1 MHEYLVSMSYFSA
14 LSIVCI
20 VLYAFTYFL
29 PTPENQNK
37 ARSTFYFR
45 LLLLFTIAAFEAI
58 LLRFEYM
65 LIASAIV
72 TNLFILLISYLLMF
86 AIYTRYDCEITLKHY
101 LFCALHCVFFT
112 GLIYLAQL
120 YLSAGYLRS
129 ALVLMNVFI
138 PYALTLKKCNQQ
150 FKMHRVGDR
159 ILYGSL
165 LLTLLIFV
173 AYVVIYAL
181 FFSDEQHIPLSLY
194 FTALLSFICILFFGF
209 ALSIIY
215 SLVGKLRKE
224 IITDK
229 LTGAKNRNYLTD
241 VAQKMYSL
249 SKRRDE
255 PLSVILCDI
264 DWFKNINDN
273 FGHSAG
279 DKVLVSFSHII
290 ESSLR
295 TEDILIRIGGEEFII
310 LLPYN
315 DIEKAMFTA
324 ERLRKAINE
333 APMDIGEESI
343 QISASFGV
351 VQVDITK
358 SIDDNINH
366 ADIALYEAKR
376 SGRNKVI
383 AYSR

>member
-1 MHEYLVSMSYFSA
+1 M
-14 LSIVCI
+14 
-20 VLYAFTYFL
+20 
-29 PTPENQNK
+29 
-37 ARSTFYFR
+37 
-45 LLLLFTIAAFEAI
+45 LFTIAAFEAI
-58 LLRFEYM
+58 LLRFEY
-65 LIASAIV
+65 LPIASAIV

-86 AIYTRYDCEITLKHY
+86 AIYTRYDCEITLRHY
-101 LFCALHCVFFT
+101 LACTIHSVFFI
-112 GLIYLAQL
+112 GLIYLAQI
-120 YLSAGYLRS
+120 YLNAGYLRS
-129 ALVLMNVFI
+129 ALVLMNIFI
-138 PYALTLKKCNQQ
+138 PYALTLRKCNQQ

-173 AYVVIYAL
+173 VYVVFYAL
-181 FFSDEQHIPLSLY
+181 FFSDEKHVPLSLY

-241 VAQKMYSL
+241 VAEKMYSL
-249 SKRRDE
+249 AKRRQE

-264 DWFKNINDN
+264 DSFKKINDSY
-273 FGHSAG
+273 GHSAG
-279 DKVLVSFSHII
+279 DKVLVSFSHVI

-315 DIEKAMFTA
+315 DIDKALLTA

-333 APMDIGEESI
+333 ENIDIGGKNI

-351 VQVDITK
+351 VQVDTTK

>member
-1 MHEYLVSMSYFSA
+1 MQEYLVSMSYFSA
-14 LSIVCI
+14 LSIVCV

-29 PTPENQNK
+29 PKPENQNK

-58 LLRFEYM
+58 LLRFEY
-65 LIASAIV
+65 LPIASAVI
-72 TNLFILLISYLLMF
+72 TNLCVLLISYLLMF
-86 AIYTRYDCEITLKHY
+86 AIYTRYDCEITLRHY
-101 LFCALHCVFFT
+101 LYCSAHCLLFII
-112 GLIYLAQL
+112 LIYFAQTKID
-120 YLSAGYLRS
+120 AGYLRS
-129 ALVLMNVFI
+129 SIVLMNIFI

-173 AYVVIYAL
+173 AYIVIYTL
-181 FFSDEQHIPLSLY
+181 FFSHEKHVPLSLY
-194 FTALLSFICILFFGF
+194 FIALLSFICILFFGF

-229 LTGAKNRNYLTD
+229 LTGAKNRNYLNE
-241 VAQKMYSL
+241 VAQQMYSL
-249 SKRRDE
+249 AKRRKE
-255 PLSVILCDI
+255 PLSIILCDI
-264 DWFKNINDN
+264 DWFKNINDTY
-273 FGHSAG
+273 GHSAG
-279 DKVLVSFSHII
+279 DKVLISFSNAI

-295 TEDILIRIGGEEFII
+295 TEDILIRIGGEEFLI

-315 DIEKAMFTA
+315 DIEKALFTA
-324 ERLRKAINE
+324 ERLRAAINE
-333 APMDIGEESI
+333 KAMDIGLETI
-343 QISASFGV
+343 NISASFGV

-376 SGRNKVI
+376 SGRNKVVP
-383 AYSR
+383 YSH

>member
-1 MHEYLVSMSYFSA
+1 MQEYLVSMSYFSA
-14 LSIVCI
+14 LSIVCV

-58 LLRFEYM
+58 LLRFEF
-65 LIASAIV
+65 LPIASTVI

-86 AIYTRYDCEITLKHY
+86 AIYTRYDCEITLRHY
-101 LFCALHCVFFT
+101 SYCTLHCLLFIV
-112 GLIYLAQL
+112 LIYFAQTKL
-120 YLSAGYLRS
+120 DAGYLRS
-129 ALVLMNVFI
+129 ALVLMNIFI

-159 ILYGSL
+159 VLYGSL

-173 AYVVIYAL
+173 AYVVVYTL
-181 FFSDEQHIPLSLY
+181 FFSHQKQVPLSLY
-194 FTALLSFICILFFGF
+194 FIALLSFICILFFGF

-229 LTGAKNRNYLTD
+229 LTGAKNRNYLND
-241 VAQKMYSL
+241 VTQKMYSL
-249 SKRRDE
+249 AKRRDE
-255 PLSVILCDI
+255 PLSIILCDI
-264 DWFKNINDN
+264 DWFKNINDTY
-273 FGHSAG
+273 GHAAG
-279 DKVLVSFSHII
+279 DKVLVSFSNVI

-310 LLPYN
+310 LLPFN
-315 DIEKAMFTA
+315 DIEKAMLTA
-324 ERLRKAINE
+324 ERLRAAINE
-333 APMDIGEESI
+333 QAMDIGIETI
-343 QISASFGV
+343 NISASFGV
-351 VQVDITK
+351 VQVDIAK

-376 SGRNKVI
+376 SGRNKVV